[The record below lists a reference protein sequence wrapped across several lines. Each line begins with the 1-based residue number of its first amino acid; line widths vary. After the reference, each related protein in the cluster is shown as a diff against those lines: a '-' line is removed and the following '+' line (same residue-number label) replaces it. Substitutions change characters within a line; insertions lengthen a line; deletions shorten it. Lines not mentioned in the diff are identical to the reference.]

1 MQTTV
6 KPACVKGKKGVSY
19 AKWGYIFILPFFV
32 TYCIF
37 SLAPQVL
44 TIYNSFFE
52 NYREGLTQ
60 VGPKFVGFQN
70 YVKLFTPDKN
80 GSISIL
86 KFTANTLLMWIEG
99 AVPQVLIAL
108 LLSVFFTSY
117 RLKIKG
123 QQFFK
128 TVIYMPN
135 LIMASA
141 FSMLF
146 FTLFSNVGPVNQLLV
161 QLGWIDE
168 AIPFFDKQ
176 ITVRGLVAT
185 MNFLMWFGNT
195 TILLMAG
202 IMGIDQN
209 LFEAANLDGANSLQ
223 VFFRVTLP
231 LLMPVLVYTIITALI
246 GGLQMFDVPQVLTN
260 GAGTP
265 NRSSTTLI
273 MYLNNFLKTSK
284 NYGMAG
290 AVSVIIFII
299 TGLLSILVFKSLTK
313 DEMRKIVD
321 LQLQDLRNRMEEGK
335 HLKLEVTTA
344 AKDFIIDSAY
354 DSVYG
359 ARPIKRFIQSRV
371 ETLIAKAIIKGSYAE
386 GDTLTVDFDGSAL
399 VLR

>member
-1 MQTTV
+1 MKTQSTATRP
-6 KPACVKGKKGVSY
+6 KRKGISY
-19 AKWGYIFILPFFV
+19 AKWGYLFILPFFI

-37 SLAPQVL
+37 SLVPQML

-52 NYREGLTQ
+52 NYREGLKQ
-60 VGPKFVGFQN
+60 VGPYFVGMRN

-80 GSISIL
+80 GSITIL
-86 KFTANTLLMWIEG
+86 KFAGNTMLMWLEG

-108 LLSVFFTSY
+108 LLSVIFTSY

-146 FTLFSNVGPVNQLLV
+146 FTLFSNVGPINQLIM
-161 QLGWIDE
+161 QLGIADQP
-168 AIPFFDKQ
+168 IPFFDKQ
-176 ITVRGLVAT
+176 YTVRGLVAL

-202 IMGIDQN
+202 IMGIDQC
-209 LFEAANLDGANSLQ
+209 LFEAANLDGANSVQ
-223 VFFRVTLP
+223 VFFKVTLP
-231 LLMPVLVYTIITALI
+231 LLMPVLVYTVITALI

-313 DEMRKIVD
+313 ED
-321 LQLQDLRNRMEEGK
+321 
-335 HLKLEVTTA
+335 
-344 AKDFIIDSAY
+344 
-354 DSVYG
+354 
-359 ARPIKRFIQSRV
+359 
-371 ETLIAKAIIKGSYAE
+371 
-386 GDTLTVDFDGSAL
+386 
-399 VLR
+399 

>member
-1 MQTTV
+1 MQAAAKRSRV
-6 KPACVKGKKGVSY
+6 QRKNRISY
-19 AKWGYIFILPFFV
+19 AKWGYLFILPFFV
-32 TYCIF
+32 AYAIF
-37 SLAPQVL
+37 SLYPQLL

-52 NYREGLTQ
+52 NYRDGLTQ
-60 VGPKFVGFQN
+60 VGPNFVGFKN
-70 YVKLFTPDKN
+70 YVRLFTPDKN
-80 GSISIL
+80 GTISIL
-86 KFTANTLLMWIEG
+86 KFAGNTLIMWIEG
-99 AVPQVLIAL
+99 AVPQVGIAL

-117 RLKIKG
+117 RLKIRG

-146 FTLFSNVGPVNQLLV
+146 FTLFSNVGPVNQLIV
-161 QLGWIDE
+161 AFGWADK

-176 ITVRGLVAT
+176 VTVRGLVAT

-209 LFEAANLDGANSLQ
+209 LFEAANIDGANSLQ
-223 VFFRVTLP
+223 VFFKVTLP
-231 LLMPVLVYTIITALI
+231 LLMPILVYTVITALI

-265 NRSSTTLI
+265 NRTSTTLV

-290 AVSVIIFII
+290 AVSVVMFII
-299 TGLLSILVFKSLTK
+299 TGLLSLVVFRSLTK
-313 DEMRKIVD
+313 DD
-321 LQLQDLRNRMEEGK
+321 N
-335 HLKLEVTTA
+335 
-344 AKDFIIDSAY
+344 
-354 DSVYG
+354 
-359 ARPIKRFIQSRV
+359 
-371 ETLIAKAIIKGSYAE
+371 
-386 GDTLTVDFDGSAL
+386 
-399 VLR
+399 

>member
-1 MQTTV
+1 MKTQSTATRP
-6 KPACVKGKKGVSY
+6 KRKGISY
-19 AKWGYIFILPFFV
+19 AKWGYLFILPFFI

-37 SLAPQVL
+37 ALVPQLL

-52 NYREGLTQ
+52 NYREGLKQ
-60 VGPKFVGFQN
+60 VGPSFVGMRN

-80 GSISIL
+80 GSIAIL
-86 KFTANTLLMWIEG
+86 KFAGNTMLMWLEG

-108 LLSVFFTSY
+108 LLSVIFTSY

-123 QQFFK
+123 QPFFK

-146 FTLFSNVGPVNQLLV
+146 FTLFSNVGPINQLIM
-161 QLGWIDE
+161 QLGIADQP
-168 AIPFFDKQ
+168 IPFFDKQ
-176 ITVRGLVAT
+176 YTVRGLVAL

-202 IMGIDQN
+202 IMGIDQC
-209 LFEAANLDGANSLQ
+209 LFEAANLDGANSVQ
-223 VFFRVTLP
+223 VFFKVTLP
-231 LLMPVLVYTIITALI
+231 LLMPVLVYTVITALI

-313 DEMRKIVD
+313 ED
-321 LQLQDLRNRMEEGK
+321 
-335 HLKLEVTTA
+335 
-344 AKDFIIDSAY
+344 
-354 DSVYG
+354 
-359 ARPIKRFIQSRV
+359 
-371 ETLIAKAIIKGSYAE
+371 
-386 GDTLTVDFDGSAL
+386 
-399 VLR
+399 